1 MDRSANVRSLD
12 ALDRLAAAVRS
23 FTEEATVALEELGM
37 DVHRAIQWVQYEQK
51 EYWSQQLLRAQEAVQ
66 EAKLCLERKRMFRV
80 GDTKP
85 SCHEEQLAL
94 DAAKRRL
101 ELTQQKLEAVRRWTR
116 LLGHESMECKSG
128 VAPLVHWLQTDAPRA
143 LAVLKRMRA
152 ALESYVSIQSS
163 AEASPGPEGAAPQAE
178 MSEEAWQELWA
189 PPLPEP
195 LSPDHHPNA
204 GQPRSQEG

>member
-1 MDRSANVRSLD
+1 MDRFANVRSID
-12 ALDRLAAAVRS
+12 ALEKLAAALRS
-23 FTEEATVALEELGM
+23 FAEEATVALEELGM

-51 EYWSQQLLRAQEAVQ
+51 EYWSAQLLRAQEAVQ

-101 ELTQQKLEAVRRWTR
+101 ELTRQKLEAVRRWTR

-128 VAPLVHWLQTDAPRA
+128 VAPLAHWLQTDVPRA
-143 LAVLKRMRA
+143 LAVLKRMQA
-152 ALESYVSIQSS
+152 ALESYVGLQSS
-163 AEASPGPEGAAPQAE
+163 AEAPPALEGTAPGAE
-178 MSEEAWQELWA
+178 ITEEAWQKLLA
-189 PPLPEP
+189 AVPPEP
-195 LSPDHHPNA
+195 PPADNLQANGHSGSKEA
-204 GQPRSQEG
+204 